1 MNWQRSNRKIHYWG
15 SIFCALP
22 LLIILLTGFLLLFK
36 KQSDWVQPPTMKGT
50 EGAPSLLYGDL
61 LKSLQAIPEMEVESW
76 DDVDRLDVRPSK
88 GVIKVRG
95 KNRWEAQ
102 LDHQSGDVL
111 AVAFRRSDL
120 IESLHDG
127 SFFGDWAKFG
137 IFLPAA
143 LILLVLWVTGLYLF
157 ALPFLRRRKRQKAA
171 S

>member
-50 EGAPSLLYGDL
+50 EGAPSLLYEDL
-61 LKSLQAIPEMEVESW
+61 LKNLQAIPEMEVESW

-95 KNRWEAQ
+95 KNVFLGYFKDEDATSATLIDGW
-102 LDHQSGDVL
+102 LHSGDPSFIQHAVL
-111 AVAFRRSDL
+111 
-120 IESLHDG
+120 
-127 SFFGDWAKFG
+127 
-137 IFLPAA
+137 
-143 LILLVLWVTGLYLF
+143 
-157 ALPFLRRRKRQKAA
+157 
-171 S
+171 